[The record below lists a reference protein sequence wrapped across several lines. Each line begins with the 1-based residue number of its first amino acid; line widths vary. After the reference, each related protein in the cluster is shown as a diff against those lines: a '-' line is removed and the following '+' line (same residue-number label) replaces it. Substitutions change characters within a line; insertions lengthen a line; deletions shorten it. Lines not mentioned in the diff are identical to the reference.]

1 MDKVEITAAGAYV
14 TDTVLYTLETSS
26 GTNVYTMVDGAT
38 LDMDSGK
45 YTYNN
50 LKTGTYYKINNTSKV
65 WFITFMTM
73 KNDPDPAGNV
83 VGAVT
88 KLTEKKL
95 TLNDLGEL
103 NDITLGDTKL
113 KVLLDIG
120 LLSGSLKV
128 SGYDMTMNYLI
139 EHIPDMGA

>member
-1 MDKVEITAAGAYV
+1 
-14 TDTVLYTLETSS
+14 
-26 GTNVYTMVDGAT
+26 MVDGAT
-38 LDMDSGK
+38 LDSSGK
-45 YTYNN
+45 YTYSN
-50 LKTGTYYKINNTSKV
+50 LNTGTYYKISKSSKV

-103 NDITLGDTKL
+103 NNIQLGKTKL

-120 LLSGSLKV
+120 LLSGPLKV

-139 EHIPDMGA
+139 ENIPDIGA